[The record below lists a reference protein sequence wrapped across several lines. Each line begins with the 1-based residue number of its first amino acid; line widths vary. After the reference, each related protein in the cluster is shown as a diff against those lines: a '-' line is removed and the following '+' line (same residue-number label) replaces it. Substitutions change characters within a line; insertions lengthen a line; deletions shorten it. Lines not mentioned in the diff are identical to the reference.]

1 MYSCWEELDFWDRKG
16 RDMSGKIDLDL
27 AALGDLGY
35 GKSLA
40 IVGLERGSGKTT
52 LTDNLLQLSRRTNS
66 PVAVLSI
73 GYERPARGSNSSSG
87 HYHGASLP
95 RPAATESTET
105 TGEYRVSP
113 GDLVFTTLALLHRA
127 QIEAEILALS
137 EGRADL
143 GGLVLARVHRPGRV
157 SLAGAEHFSQ
167 LAEMIRLIRT
177 SNWAHTILVDGAAG
191 RITQIRA
198 LGEDLQFILT
208 VHLNR
213 RNYVGSLARLR
224 FLDQAAS
231 TPVLDAN
238 AWQTA
243 CGSYSSAYVN
253 WTGPLCQSDLA
264 ALPQDLKLL
273 RLEDLTKVFIEPTA
287 YARLYQRGQIC
298 LARSIQPLAVY
309 VSTQG
314 LGPSEQIELEE
325 TMPHLQVL
333 IDK

>member
-113 GDLVFTTLALLHRA
+113 GPNRSRNFSL
-127 QIEAEILALS
+127 I
-137 EGRADL
+137 
-143 GGLVLARVHRPGRV
+143 GGPGR
-157 SLAGAEHFSQ
+157 F
-167 LAEMIRLIRT
+167 
-177 SNWAHTILVDGAAG
+177 G
-191 RITQIRA
+191 RS
-198 LGEDLQFILT
+198 
-208 VHLNR
+208 
-213 RNYVGSLARLR
+213 GS
-224 FLDQAAS
+224 S
-231 TPVLDAN
+231 
-238 AWQTA
+238 
-243 CGSYSSAYVN
+243 SSAPP
-253 WTGPLCQSDLA
+253 GPGQSS
-264 ALPQDLKLL
+264 
-273 RLEDLTKVFIEPTA
+273 R
-287 YARLYQRGQIC
+287 R
-298 LARSIQPLAVY
+298 
-309 VSTQG
+309 
-314 LGPSEQIELEE
+314 
-325 TMPHLQVL
+325 
-333 IDK
+333 